1 MPPLTPPQIEQ
12 LGRTLTAIET
22 LTPHLNTLL
31 TTPPTPPNIPTHT
44 TPGPRPPLPIQI
56 LDIKLDT
63 EQIAIGWAHNLAAD
77 LHQPTPQLTSAA
89 HAAAWLHQHIHQ
101 LAEQHWASDAAD
113 ELHDVADV
121 LTKTINPTT
130 NAEGITPP
138 ANVEGTARHISNAL
152 KLMRINISHTTLR
165 KLAKQGK
172 LTTRR
177 RSDGAILFQLH
188 ECANYAKTH
197 TD

>member
-1 MPPLTPPQIEQ
+1 MQLNRDQTHQ
-12 LGRTLTAIET
+12 LGRTLHTIET

-31 TTPPTPPNIPTHT
+31 TTRPTPPNIPTHAA
-44 TPGPRPPLPIQI
+44 PGPRPPLPIHI
-56 LDIKLDT
+56 LDTKLDT
-63 EQIAIGWAHNLAAD
+63 EQIVIGWATNLATD
-77 LHQPTPQLTSAA
+77 LHQPPPQLTSAA

-101 LAEQHWASDAAD
+101 LAEQNWATDAAD
-113 ELHDVADV
+113 ELHDVADT

-130 NAEGITPP
+130 NTEGITPP
-138 ANVEGTARHISNAL
+138 TNVEGTARHISNAL

-172 LTTRR
+172 LTTRQ